1 MRKDVRRMKEKRE
14 KGNHGKRWV
23 RTGRAVSA
31 KQGNLEESETQLSF
45 VAVAIVTAIT
55 FSLHSKLWFWRID
68 RMALFNVN

>member
-23 RTGRAVSA
+23 RIGRAVSA
-31 KQGNLEESETQLSF
+31 KQGNLEGSETQLSF
-45 VAVAIVTAIT
+45 AAVAILTAIT
-55 FSLHSKLWFWRID
+55 LSLRSKLWFWRID